1 MLSSPP
7 HPPWYR
13 IYPFHTSIPFL
24 TAITLRFAYG
34 LRIAASEARAIEA
47 QNDAQ
52 ELLRFEEVVADRGGD
67 DDSMADDDSVATD
80 ASLAAHLDSGSS
92 RVFRTP
98 SLRPNQ
104 RRAITSLLTD
114 PVTEGKLLVV
124 ERTGGGKS
132 LTLMMSAITVAGIS
146 LVIVPLLSLTA
157 NQMSRIKSAVQRYGA
172 VDAHHVDELS
182 VSDINNKLVPKI
194 ESFDYNSTTTLFLL
208 CSPQCLADNHKFRR
222 ALIGGAKRKVLR
234 LVAIDE
240 AHLFAMH
247 GRTFRESIRVLR
259 ICFFSVVFRNGL
271 DYHPLFLLLTATMT
285 IPLLEGISHLTRV
298 DWTLKSRQQWS
309 SPSDFRQRYI
319 KMGFDVTGDIGQI
332 ALPILVKK
340 LREDKTM
347 YACIFVNFRSETVK
361 WGGVLE
367 EQIADAKMDVDV
379 LEVHGDMDKHEK
391 FAFTRL
397 FTTSIRMKH
406 LHPRILVATA
416 AANTGIEQAL
426 LTYVLRVGIPRCIVT
441 FLQERGRNSRTPGLR
456 GLFAIY
462 SNWSLFVK
470 LLLTVLLPRD
480 SGSDEIPEHDFV
492 NSTVTARSPEK
503 RNADG
508 KGTSE
513 KRLRCPLT
521 DDDRRNNIDRAH
533 QDLIEMT
540 RLFFLP
546 ALGCIHCRTEWGL
559 FSGDYNH
566 HPEIMLPCGDQCFV
580 CDRSHEKYILPVI
593 FDGAQE
599 FLKSSYFADKL
610 PFDITN
616 DNAEGLVDLLW
627 DSPDGRKKVFGK
639 KKVDKYNCAAFF
651 FQLVATR
658 LIIFERQNDSVTAVL
673 ARDEN
678 DALRFRSVIN
688 WEGVLFRSTAQRS
701 TVPFRDMLPRAP
713 KKARPCRSR
722 SLG

>member
-1 MLSSPP
+1 
-7 HPPWYR
+7 
-13 IYPFHTSIPFL
+13 
-24 TAITLRFAYG
+24 
-34 LRIAASEARAIEA
+34 
-47 QNDAQ
+47 
-52 ELLRFEEVVADRGGD
+52 
-67 DDSMADDDSVATD
+67 MADDDSVATD
-80 ASLAAHLDSGSS
+80 ASLSARLDSGSS

-426 LTYVLRVGIPRCIVT
+426 LTYVR
-441 FLQERGRNSRTPGLR
+441 
-456 GLFAIY
+456 
-462 SNWSLFVK
+462 
-470 LLLTVLLPRD
+470 LTWLDAAEVAQNLP
-480 SGSDEIPEHDFV
+480 
-492 NSTVTARSPEK
+492 
-503 RNADG
+503 
-508 KGTSE
+508 
-513 KRLRCPLT
+513 
-521 DDDRRNNIDRAH
+521 
-533 QDLIEMT
+533 
-540 RLFFLP
+540 
-546 ALGCIHCRTEWGL
+546 
-559 FSGDYNH
+559 
-566 HPEIMLPCGDQCFV
+566 
-580 CDRSHEKYILPVI
+580 
-593 FDGAQE
+593 
-599 FLKSSYFADKL
+599 
-610 PFDITN
+610 
-616 DNAEGLVDLLW
+616 
-627 DSPDGRKKVFGK
+627 
-639 KKVDKYNCAAFF
+639 
-651 FQLVATR
+651 
-658 LIIFERQNDSVTAVL
+658 
-673 ARDEN
+673 
-678 DALRFRSVIN
+678 
-688 WEGVLFRSTAQRS
+688 
-701 TVPFRDMLPRAP
+701 
-713 KKARPCRSR
+713 
-722 SLG
+722 